1 MASSS
6 LQLVPPQTVWHAT
19 RNRTREE
26 LWHAEGCKC
35 HWCGK
40 PTRLCANPEPDQAT
54 IEHIVPRAKGGT
66 DARDNLVSA
75 CHLCNARRAYEQA
88 MGVPDGSMLATFP
101 VTDRQKR
108 AFGLAVPVRPQGKPN
123 YCRHIAL
130 TGDEKKAIIAGNV
143 APPSSPVLKRSVAKH
158 QTEDVLR
165 EQRDQALRELTLVRN
180 ELKLFHKIVDDQEK
194 DLKTMTVWKLIRKRI
209 SEWIRP

>member
-1 MASSS
+1 
-6 LQLVPPQTVWHAT
+6 
-19 RNRTREE
+19 
-26 LWHAEGCKC
+26 
-35 HWCGK
+35 
-40 PTRLCANPEPDQAT
+40 
-54 IEHIVPRAKGGT
+54 
-66 DARDNLVSA
+66 
-75 CHLCNARRAYEQA
+75 

-108 AFGLAVPVRPQGKPN
+108 AFGLAGPVRPQGKPN